1 MNYDIIGDLHGHAD
15 QLSQLLEKL
24 GYKKEKGIYQQA
36 GHQAIFVGDFID
48 REAQQKAVIDIVR
61 PMIDSKKALAV
72 MGNHEFN
79 AICYHTKHSERLC
92 GYLRCHTL
100 KNTEQHEAFLEEYPL
115 ARAETNELIEWFKTL
130 PLFLELDGFRVI
142 HACWDQ
148 KIIDDL
154 KQNNRLTEDNCLV
167 GDYYLEASTKGSEL
181 YQAIEVLL
189 KGKEMELPE
198 GISFNDKD
206 GKERHEIRIKWWD
219 ESLET
224 YQQASV
230 SDIPSLNNFPAIN
243 IPKENKIAGYP
254 NEDKPVFFGH
264 YWFSGEPGILKDN
277 AACLDYSVGNKEKL
291 VCYQWNQGDTKLS
304 NNNFV
309 MVDA

>member
-1 MNYDIIGDLHGHAD
+1 MNYDIIGDIHGHAD

-24 GYKKEKGIYQQA
+24 GYEKENDIYQQT

-48 REAQQKAVIDIVR
+48 RGPGQKAVIEIVR

-79 AICYHTKHSERLC
+79 AICYHTANNEKTC
-92 GYLRCHTL
+92 GYLRCHSAG
-100 KNTEQHEAFLEEYPL
+100 NTKQHKAFLKEYPL
-115 ARAETNELIEWFKTL
+115 AAQETNELIEWFKTL
-130 PLFLELDGFRVI
+130 PLFLELDDFRVV

-148 KIIDDL
+148 QIIDGL
-154 KQNNRLTEDNCLV
+154 KQNNKLTQDNCLV
-167 GDYYLEASTKGSEL
+167 GDYYQEASTKGSEL
-181 YQAIEVLL
+181 YQDIEVIL
-189 KGKEMELPE
+189 KGKEVELPE

-206 GKERHEIRIKWWD
+206 GNERHEIRIKWWD

-230 SDIPSLNNFPAIN
+230 SDIPSLNNSPAIN
-243 IPKENKIAGYP
+243 IPKENKIVGYP

-264 YWFSGEPGILKDN
+264 YWFTGTPGSIKN
-277 AACLDYSVGNKEKL
+277 NVACLDYSVAFGGPLIAYRWGKHAQNI
-291 VCYQWNQGDTKLS
+291 
-304 NNNFV
+304 NNESF
-309 MVDA
+309 MTDK

>member
-1 MNYDIIGDLHGHAD
+1 MNYDIIGDIHGHAD

-24 GYKKEKGIYQQA
+24 GYEKENSIYQQA
-36 GHQAIFVGDFID
+36 GHQVIFVGDFID
-48 REAQQKAVIDIVR
+48 RGPGQKAVIEIVR
-61 PMIDSKKALAV
+61 PMIASKKALAV

-79 AICYHTKHSERLC
+79 AICYHTANSEKPC
-92 GYLRCHTL
+92 GYLRCHSTD
-100 KNTEQHEAFLEEYPL
+100 NTGQHKAFLKEYPL
-115 ARAETNELIEWFKTL
+115 EAVETNELIEWFKSL
-130 PLFLELDGFRVI
+130 PLFLELDDFRVI

-148 KIIDDL
+148 NIIDDL
-154 KQNNRLTEDNCLV
+154 KQNNRLTQDNCLV
-167 GDYYLEASTKGSEL
+167 GEYYLEASTKGSEL
-181 YQAIEVLL
+181 YQDIEVIL

-206 GKERHEIRIKWWD
+206 GKKRHEIRIKWWD

-230 SDIPSLNNFPAIN
+230 SEIPSLNNSPAIN

-264 YWFSGEPGILKDN
+264 YWFTGTPERIRDN
-277 AACLDYSVGNKEKL
+277 VVCLDYSVAFGGPLIAYRWDKQTQNI
-291 VCYQWNQGDTKLS
+291 
-304 NNNFV
+304 NNESFIT
-309 MVDA
+309 DK